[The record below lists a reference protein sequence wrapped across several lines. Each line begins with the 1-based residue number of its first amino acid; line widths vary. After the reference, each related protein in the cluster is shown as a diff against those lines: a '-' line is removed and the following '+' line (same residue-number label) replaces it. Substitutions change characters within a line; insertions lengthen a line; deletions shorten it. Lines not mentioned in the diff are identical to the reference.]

1 MSVTA
6 ERTPVSLTTQV
17 LAASAGNAL
26 EFYDFTVFAYFAP
39 QISVAFFHAST
50 PSGSLLATWGTFA
63 AAFIARPAGALW
75 LGGYAD
81 RRGRKAAMTAC
92 ILLMT
97 LGTLLMAVMPTY
109 GSIGLIAP
117 FGILAARLIQGFAA
131 GGEFGGATAFMM
143 EHASQRRGFLASFQ
157 FTSQSISAMA
167 GAGAALA
174 VNQFLSPADVQGW
187 GFRLPFFAGLLIG
200 PVGLYL
206 RRHADETP
214 VFLRTG
220 PALAP
225 IEAAV
230 TKYPDRILLA
240 ACTIAAGT
248 VLTYLRLYLPTYA
261 QHDLYMKA
269 TSSYTV
275 PLAAAFVGLFFT
287 PAVGVLSDRV
297 GRFWPAMTGV
307 ALLAAA
313 GYPAFLLIDAFP
325 TLAILMAVILGLSV
339 VQSIYAAPIPA
350 LMGEMFPPN
359 VRGVGMSVGYS
370 LGIMVFGGTTPLIS
384 TWLISAT
391 GNRTTPGLYLAAT
404 GLVTL
409 LALAAIKRF
418 VPLLEDD

>member
-1 MSVTA
+1 LSVTA
-6 ERTPVSLTTQV
+6 ARPPRSLTIQV

-39 QISVAFFHAST
+39 QISVAFFRAST

-63 AAFIARPAGALW
+63 AAFVARPLGALW

-97 LGTLLMAVMPTY
+97 LGTFLMAVMPGY
-109 GSIGLIAP
+109 GSIGLVAP

-143 EHASQRRGFLASFQ
+143 EHASARRGFLASFQ

-230 TKYPDRILLA
+230 TRYPGRILLA
-240 ACTIAAGT
+240 ACTVAAGT

-261 QHDLYMKA
+261 QHELHMAA

-275 PLAAAFVGLFFT
+275 PFAAAFIGLLFT
-287 PAVGVLSDRV
+287 PATAILSDRI
-297 GRFWPAMTGV
+297 GRFWPAMVGV

-325 TLAILMAVILGLSV
+325 TLAMLMAVILGLSV
-339 VQSIYAAPIPA
+339 LQSVYAAPIPA
-350 LMGEMFPPN
+350 LMGEMFPPD

-370 LGIMVFGGTTPLIS
+370 FGIMVFGGVTPLVS
-384 TWLISAT
+384 TWLISVT
-391 GNRTTPGLYLAAT
+391 GHRTAPGLYLAAAGT
-404 GLVTL
+404 VTL
-409 LALAAIKRF
+409 LALTAIRRF
-418 VPLLEDD
+418 VPLRAHD